1 MNCIKATRNNFGIL
15 RNLLI
20 VQNIFLCAGLL
31 FAASPLLGQN
41 ESILKQFFEGKKVV
55 VKIDMPATK
64 EGVDV
69 YPLRNQSIN
78 FSKYGDRLKRYGIAV
93 FTDEKI
99 IITKIKIKSKH
110 IEFQL
115 GGGGYGTFGDDTGY
129 VATPY
134 VTKSKREK
142 DLEKAIKRE
151 TDSVKK
157 KELQRELDDLR
168 RERQREEKRLRI
180 EAEQQ
185 RSINES
191 IVREKARQAG
201 SRFNIR
207 YDFNLRVEE
216 KTPESVMAALQEY
229 VEFLPESFGEVDES
243 EKSRMEIDSSKPRGL
258 GGLRKGLLWE
268 EVASMLGAPNSISE
282 RLEGTLKVIACTF
295 IKGEQKIEAEFVEG
309 VLIKYTISSK

>member
-15 RNLLI
+15 RNLCI
-20 VQNIFLCAGLL
+20 VQNIILCAGLL
-31 FAASPLLGQN
+31 FAASPLVGQN

-55 VKIDMPATK
+55 AKIDMPATK

-99 IITKIKIKSKH
+99 MITKIKIKSKH

-151 TDSVKK
+151 TDPAKK

-168 RERQREEKRLRI
+168 RERRREQNRLRM

-185 RSINES
+185 KKLNES
-191 IVREKARQAG
+191 IIREKAKQGG

-207 YDFNLRVEE
+207 YDSNLKPEE
-216 KTPESVMAALQEY
+216 KSPESVMAALQEY
-229 VEFLPESFGEVDES
+229 VEFPPESFGGVAEAGKGS
-243 EKSRMEIDSSKPRGL
+243 TNIDSARQPGIDS
-258 GGLRKGLLWE
+258 LRKGLSWE
-268 EVASMLGAPNSISE
+268 EIASMLGAPNSINE
-282 RLEGTLKVIACTF
+282 RMEGKLKVIVCTF
-295 IKGEQKIEAEFVEG
+295 IKGDKKIETEFVEG

>member
-1 MNCIKATRNNFGIL
+1 
-15 RNLLI
+15 
-20 VQNIFLCAGLL
+20 L

-41 ESILKQFFEGKKVV
+41 ESILQQFFEGKKVV

-64 EGVDV
+64 AGVDV
-69 YPLRNQSIN
+69 YPLRKQSIN
-78 FSKYGDRLKRYGIAV
+78 FSKYGDRIKRYGIAV

-168 RERQREEKRLRI
+168 RERRREQNRLRM

-185 RSINES
+185 KKLNES
-191 IVREKARQAG
+191 IIREKARQGG
-201 SRFNIR
+201 SR
-207 YDFNLRVEE
+207 
-216 KTPESVMAALQEY
+216 LQY
-229 VEFLPESFGEVDES
+229 SL
-243 EKSRMEIDSSKPRGL
+243 
-258 GGLRKGLLWE
+258 
-268 EVASMLGAPNSISE
+268 
-282 RLEGTLKVIACTF
+282 
-295 IKGEQKIEAEFVEG
+295 
-309 VLIKYTISSK
+309 